1 MLEFKVNEQFPLPHI
16 KEEGAVFSVEPY
28 TMMLIYRYNK
38 PTEAEIKEFKDGDYQ
53 LAVTEL
59 RKVMFV
65 LSKFGALSWS
75 DCAYSSQLSESAK
88 NLPELVEGNRGY
100 AVDAFLVD
108 CSDNTLKAHR
118 LIRMNPEFSRKFR
131 MLLNDDQ
138 QKEFDPAAYEQ
149 AVTNVYRMYSTKD
162 LLKLSVLKM
171 KGTKQTAPVETQE

>member
-1 MLEFKVNEQFPLPHI
+1 MLKFKVNEQFPLPHI

-38 PTEAEIKEFKDGDYQ
+38 PTEAEIQQFKEGEYQ

-65 LSKFGALSWS
+65 LSRFGRLSWS
-75 DCAYSSQLSESAK
+75 DCAYSSQLSGSVK

-118 LIRMNPEFSRKFR
+118 LIRMTPEFSRKFR
-131 MLLNDDQ
+131 MLLNEDQ
-138 QKEFDPAAYEQ
+138 QKEFSREAYEQ
-149 AVTNVYRMYSTKD
+149 AVLGVYHMYSTKD

-171 KGTKQTAPVETQE
+171 KGSKPAAADEES

>member
-1 MLEFKVNEQFPLPHI
+1 MKKI
-16 KEEGAVFSVEPY
+16 RVFIVDDSIIFRKL
-28 TMMLIYRYNK
+28 LIEN
-38 PTEAEIKEFKDGDYQ
+38 
-53 LAVTEL
+53 
-59 RKVMFV
+59 
-65 LSKFGALSWS
+65 LSKYG
-75 DCAYSSQLSESAK
+75 
-88 NLPELVEGNRGY
+88 ELEVIGY

-149 AVTNVYRMYSTKD
+149 AVSNVYRMYSTKD

-171 KGTKQTAPVETQE
+171 KGTKQTAPVEPEK